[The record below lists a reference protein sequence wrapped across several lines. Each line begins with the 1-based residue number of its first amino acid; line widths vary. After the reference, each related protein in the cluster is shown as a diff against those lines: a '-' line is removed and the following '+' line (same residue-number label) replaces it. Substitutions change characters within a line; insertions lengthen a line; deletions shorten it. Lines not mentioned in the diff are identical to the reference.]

1 VLKQLQHRHGMT
13 LLRFQLGGG
22 AFFFF
27 LRGQE
32 HQPPEANLAAPA
44 TATAHASASPDMR
57 LFADAAQSVRA
68 RGGAAWTA
76 SAGLPSYQNTP
87 DTPAARGRPRRRG
100 PWLAVCIGATVVIA
114 LLSVFGLT
122 LTGDDEFNNKPVLS
136 VYVWGA
142 AGVRCG
148 HLAALPTWHV

>member
-1 VLKQLQHRHGMT
+1 
-13 LLRFQLGGG
+13 
-22 AFFFF
+22 
-27 LRGQE
+27 
-32 HQPPEANLAAPA
+32 
-44 TATAHASASPDMR
+44 MR

-148 HLAALPTWHV
+148 GRVSGHLATLPTWHV